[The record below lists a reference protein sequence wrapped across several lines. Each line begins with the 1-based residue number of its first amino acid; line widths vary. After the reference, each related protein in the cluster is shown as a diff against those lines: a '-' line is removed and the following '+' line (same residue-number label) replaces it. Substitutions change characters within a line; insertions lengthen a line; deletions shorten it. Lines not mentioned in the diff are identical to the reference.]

1 MKRLPAFGINFDLV
15 IRSRINTGAE
25 NIVFARNL
33 DANEFLTISP
43 DILRCAVLDDA
54 GRIVSYAESEKGRS
68 AHLPSNSLVTIKALV
83 IQGLA
88 DALPK
93 ELGNIRFTAVV
104 SDKYRLLTM
113 PLAGQTV
120 MFAVPLEVSPDP
132 ICDLAIKRFG
142 SKSKR

>member
-1 MKRLPAFGINFDLV
+1 M
-15 IRSRINTGAE
+15 
-25 NIVFARNL
+25 
-33 DANEFLTISP
+33 DANEFLTLSP

-54 GRIVSYAESEKGRS
+54 GRIVSYAESEKGR
-68 AHLPSNSLVTIKALV
+68 AARLPSNSLVTIKALV

-120 MFAVPLEVSPDP
+120 MFALPLEVSPDP
-132 ICDLAIKRFG
+132 ICDIAFKRFG
-142 SKSKR
+142 FKSKR

>member
-1 MKRLPAFGINFDLV
+1 
-15 IRSRINTGAE
+15 
-25 NIVFARNL
+25 L
-33 DANEFLTISP
+33 DANEFLTLSP

-54 GRIVSYAESEKGRS
+54 GRIISYAESERGKV
-68 AHLPSNSLVTIKALV
+68 AKLPSNSLVTIKALV

-132 ICDLAIKRFG
+132 ICDAAFRRFG
-142 SKSKR
+142 NKPRRLGA